1 MDKIKKFT
9 RAVFLA
15 VQRVLVPAF
24 LFLAYIFAIGA
35 MAALD
40 RLFRF
45 QPRRRTGQSS
55 FWQPGESVF
64 SADLGEKK
72 GAEDALSQS

>member
-9 RAVFLA
+9 RSVFLA

-40 RLFRF
+40 KVFRF
-45 QPRRRTGQSS
+45 QPRRKTAAGSY
-55 FWQPGESVF
+55 WQPGESVF
-64 SADLGEKK
+64 SAYCGGKD
-72 GAEDALSQS
+72 AEDALSQS

>member
-9 RAVFLA
+9 RSVFLA
-15 VQRVLVPAF
+15 VQRVLVPAV

-40 RLFRF
+40 RLFHF
-45 QPRRRTGQSS
+45 QPRRKAAAGSY
-55 FWQPGESVF
+55 WQPGESVF
-64 SADLGEKK
+64 SEGGGGKD
-72 GAEDALSQS
+72 AEDALSQS